1 MPALNLAALPD
12 LIFTVLFF
20 FMIVTHMRQV
30 EAHVRY
36 QLPQGTEVGQ
46 EASKTG
52 LVYILIG
59 ESLTP
64 NPGLTTNPSPRG
76 EGNLKGEGSEMTG
89 NQRGQG
95 SKAKAQM
102 IQVNDRMVRVDEV
115 AQCIN
120 RIREEMTE
128 EERQRLTVCIRADR
142 NTEMGIINDV
152 KQQLRRAGALNIYY
166 AAKKQNKQSNR

>member
-1 MPALNLAALPD
+1 MSRFRQHIDREVPALNLAALPD

-30 EAHVRY
+30 ETHVRY
-36 QLPQGTEVGQ
+36 QLPQGTEVGE
-46 EASKTG
+46 EANKTG

-59 ESLTP
+59 E
-64 NPGLTTNPSPRG
+64 
-76 EGNLKGEGSEMTG
+76 GSE
-89 NQRGQG
+89 
-95 SKAKAQM
+95 M

-152 KQQLRRAGALNIYY
+152 KQQLRRAGALNIFY